1 MNTLTSA
8 AYLGIFLLSTSER
21 AFFSF
26 LPLPM
31 FVLCQSR
38 WWVSSMLLLRT
49 SPTAGA
55 LGLVSAA
62 DAGIG
67 ALIDSTRFSEAP

>member
-1 MNTLTSA
+1 
-8 AYLGIFLLSTSER
+8 
-21 AFFSF
+21 
-26 LPLPM
+26 
-31 FVLCQSR
+31 
-38 WWVSSMLLLRT
+38 MLLLRT